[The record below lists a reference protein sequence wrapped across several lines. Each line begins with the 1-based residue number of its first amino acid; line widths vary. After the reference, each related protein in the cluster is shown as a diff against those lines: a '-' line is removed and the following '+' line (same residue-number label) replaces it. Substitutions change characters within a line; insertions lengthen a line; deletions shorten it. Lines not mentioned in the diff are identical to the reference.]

1 MLSRFCGIDLRL
13 NQGSQLQDIEENAV
27 RGEPINP
34 DRFARIGFAGP
45 IRLMGA
51 EQCRALARY
60 LNGTRRVS
68 PPVWIK
74 GRGASDGILGRIA
87 SHPALVGLLAPLL
100 GEDIVL
106 WGATTV
112 RRAAGNSHPWHSDI
126 ESSRPEG
133 GFVSAWIG
141 LQNVSADSSLRFVA
155 GSHLCPKP
163 LQQLQSEHGGARGT
177 PSCETILS
185 WARRDNPEARIVE
198 LAAGDGDVILF
209 DGRIWHGSEN
219 RLEGGERLALLLQF
233 ASADAPVRIPNL
245 VNLKWPFTFLDQ
257 PRPPVIAVHG
267 TARADV
273 NKVVDMPSGG
283 PPKALPPLQSTVRV
297 IEAEP
302 DESKNWQPFPLFRGR
317 TAALDLQSCHAAMLR
332 PGFSPHPP
340 HAHQDEELL
349 IVLDGEADLLIA
361 DKPEFDGAQAIAVK
375 AGDFAY
381 YPAFQHHTI
390 RNSSDRPVHY
400 LMFRW
405 NRAEAETPSGR
416 LKAVVVR
423 DPPPAE
429 PKEGRGFAVRTIFEG
444 RTQWLRKFHC
454 HSSRLEPGAGYAPHA
469 DAYDVAILVQ
479 SGRVRTLGREAGPG
493 ELIYYPAGEVHGMRN
508 AGDEPAHYLVF
519 EFHGAPVA
527 VARPGLAPAAPALT
541 VA

>member
-1 MLSRFCGIDLRL
+1 MRVK
-13 NQGSQLQDIEENAV
+13 QGTQLQGLDETAD
-27 RGEPINP
+27 RGGSI
-34 DRFARIGFAGP
+34 DADSFARTGFAGP
-45 IRLMGA
+45 VRLMGA

-74 GRGASDGILGRIA
+74 GRGASDGILARIA
-87 SHPALVGLLAPLL
+87 SHPALVSLLTPLL

-106 WGATTV
+106 WGASTV
-112 RRAAGNSHPWHSDI
+112 RRSAGSSHPWHSDI

-141 LQNVSADSSLRFVA
+141 LQNVSEDSSLRFVA

-163 LQQLQSEHGGARGT
+163 LQQIQAEHGDARGT
-177 PSCETILS
+177 PSSETVLS
-185 WARRDNPEARIVE
+185 WARRDNPAARLVE
-198 LAAGDGDVILF
+198 VPASNGDAILF

-233 ASADAPVRIPNL
+233 AAADVAVRIPNL
-245 VNLKWPFTFLDQ
+245 GNLKWPFTFLDQ

-267 TARADV
+267 SARADV

-283 PPKALPPLQSTVRV
+283 PPKPLPQLQSTVR
-297 IEAEP
+297 ALDSEP

-349 IVLDGEADLLIA
+349 IVLDGEADLLVSDRPA
-361 DKPEFDGAQAIAVK
+361 FEGAQAITVK

-390 RNSSDRPVHY
+390 RNSADRPVHY

-405 NRAEAETPSGR
+405 NRAEAEAPSGR

-429 PKEGRGFAVRTIFEG
+429 PKEGRGFSVRTVFEG
-444 RTQWLRKFHC
+444 RTQWLRKLHC
-454 HSSRLEPGAGYAPHA
+454 HASRLEPGAGYAPHA

-493 ELIYYPAGEVHGMRN
+493 ELIYYPAGELHGMRN

-519 EFHGAPVA
+519 EFHGAPVT
-527 VARPGLAPAAPALT
+527 VAQAALAPTAAVPAL
-541 VA
+541 A